1 METIL
6 ESSLDHFDI
15 HSLIYVLYMKYID
28 PDFNFAFK
36 HGAGRLGGLIY
47 LGIYRVPGLP
57 YMGQFLQGGK
67 NGRFAS
73 LFF

>member
-28 PDFNFAFK
+28 PDFNFAF
-36 HGAGRLGGLIY
+36 
-47 LGIYRVPGLP
+47 
-57 YMGQFLQGGK
+57 
-67 NGRFAS
+67 
-73 LFF
+73 